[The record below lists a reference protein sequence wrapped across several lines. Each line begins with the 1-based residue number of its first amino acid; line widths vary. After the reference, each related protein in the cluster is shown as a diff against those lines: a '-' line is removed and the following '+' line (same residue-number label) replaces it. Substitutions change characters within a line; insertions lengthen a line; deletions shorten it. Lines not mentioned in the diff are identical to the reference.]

1 MQHNNSDTIYIT
13 PQGLKK
19 LQDELADLIRNKRP
33 AVTQRIKD
41 AKELGDLSENAE
53 YITAREE
60 QAVIEGR
67 IMESQDILK
76 KIQVVATPR
85 SKQIVKIG
93 SRLKV
98 KSKSKI
104 FEYTIVGSTEAN
116 PAKGEISNESPLGR
130 GFLGRK
136 KGEAVEISVPA
147 GKIKF
152 TIMEI
157 F

>member
-1 MQHNNSDTIYIT
+1 MQINNHDTIYIT
-13 PQGLKK
+13 SQGLKK
-19 LQDELADLIRNKRP
+19 LQEELADLTQNKRP
-33 AVTQRIKD
+33 AITQRIKD

-60 QAVIEGR
+60 QAFFEGR
-67 IMESQDILK
+67 IMEIQDVLK
-76 KIQVVATPR
+76 KIQVVAAPR

-98 KSKSKI
+98 KSKAKI

-130 GFLGRK
+130 GFLGKK

-147 GKIKF
+147 GKMKF
-152 TIMEI
+152 KIMEI

>member
-1 MQHNNSDTIYIT
+1 MQINNQDTIYIT
-13 PQGLKK
+13 SQGLKK
-19 LQDELADLIRNKRP
+19 LQEELSDLIQIKRP
-33 AVTQRIKD
+33 SVTQRIKD

-60 QAVIEGR
+60 QSVIEGR
-67 IMESQDILK
+67 IMETQDILK
-76 KIQVVATPR
+76 KVQVVAAPR

-93 SRLKV
+93 SRLRV
-98 KSKSKI
+98 KSKSKV

-130 GFLGRK
+130 GFLGK
-136 KGEAVEISVPA
+136 QKGEILEISVPA

>member
-1 MQHNNSDTIYIT
+1 MQHNNQDTIYIT
-13 PQGLKK
+13 SQGLKK
-19 LQDELADLIRNKRP
+19 LQEELADLIQIKRP

-60 QAVIEGR
+60 QSVIEGR
-67 IMESQDILK
+67 IMETQDILK
-76 KIQVVATPR
+76 KVQVVAAPR

-93 SRLKV
+93 SRLRV
-98 KSKSKI
+98 KSNSKV

-130 GFLGRK
+130 GFLGK
-136 KGEAVEISVPA
+136 QKSETVEISVPA